1 MILTVGIVL
10 LVVWLLG
17 FMLLRKVVGGI
28 IHVVLMIAIVVII
41 WHFIGPM
48 FR

>member
-48 FR
+48 FK